1 MEKRGSFGSR
11 FGTIAA
17 VGGSVIGLGTIWR
30 FPYVA
35 GENGGAAFMLIYLI
49 ISLLISIPIMLS
61 EFAIGRSTRSNPM
74 RAFSRLA
81 PVSYTH
87 LTLPTIEP

>member
-1 MEKRGSFGSR
+1 
-11 FGTIAA
+11 
-17 VGGSVIGLGTIWR
+17 
-30 FPYVA
+30 
-35 GENGGAAFMLIYLI
+35 MLIYLI

-81 PVSYTH
+81 PGTPWKGVGYMGILCAFVILSFTAS
-87 LTLPTIEP
+87 